1 MRICKNNL
9 KIAFFAIFLLLLLN
23 GIFAADGA
31 VTRRFGI
38 FIGSNNGGRDRI
50 MLRYAVSDAR
60 SVSRVFN
67 GMGGISADDN
77 ILLIEPTVADIN
89 RQLDNLGRI
98 SSQAR
103 RNAQRTELVFYYS
116 GHSDEDGILL
126 NRERYGYRE
135 LRERIN
141 TVQADMRIVILD
153 SCSSGAITRAKG
165 GVKTQPF
172 LFDSSVSAEGY
183 AFLTSSS
190 ADEASQESDA
200 IESSYFTHSLLAGL
214 RGAADSV
221 GDGRVTL
228 NELYRYA
235 YAETLAKTET
245 SMYGAQHPS
254 YDIQISGSGDVV
266 LTDIKEISASLFISE
281 DVTGRIS
288 IRDSSDFL
296 VAELTKVTNKP
307 LELGLEPGLYRIVLQ
322 QGDKFYR
329 AEITLPANVR
339 TRLGMETFSGVASSS
354 GDRRRGDESEESNRW
369 DWWHRSEEMDGD
381 FPFCHFSFQVIPGV
395 YISGYGADKA
405 TNRFLLGL
413 FVAEGYNLSGL
424 GAASIGL
431 IVPGYVRGIQASGVF
446 NIAGSHV
453 NGGIQAAGVFN
464 IAGGHVEGIQT
475 GGVFNISGGRVR
487 GIQASGVFNIAGG
500 TINGL
505 QASGVFNA
513 AAGLKGTQISTV
525 NVNGGGSGLMVGV
538 VNVSG
543 SNNVVP
549 IGLVNIIKDG
559 IMHPYVYLDDML
571 FSNIGLRSGSKHFY
585 GTIGVGA
592 NGSVFSGSGD
602 KLLITRGGFGFEY
615 PINRVF
621 FDIELLFSKIAK
633 LDNILDDGNDS
644 VTNMTQLRVVAGYKL
659 FSHLGVFAG
668 ASVDY
673 LHRRRDTSPDPRNL
687 GGPFQ
692 GIGND
697 RNIGKFGFF
706 GGIQF

>member
-1 MRICKNNL
+1 MRIF
-9 KIAFFAIFLLLLLN
+9 KIRIITVFLAVFLLLLNN
-23 GIFAADGA
+23 GLFAADGA
-31 VTRRFGI
+31 ITRRFGI

-50 MLRYAVSDAR
+50 TLRYAVSDAK

-67 GMGGISADDN
+67 GMGGITAEDN

-98 SSQAR
+98 STQSR
-103 RNAQRTELVFYYS
+103 KNAQRTELVFYYS

-126 NRERYGYRE
+126 NRERYGYKE

-235 YAETLAKTET
+235 YTETLAKTET

-266 LTDIKEISASLFISE
+266 LTDIKEISASLYISE

-296 VAELTKVTNKP
+296 VAELTKVANKP
-307 LELGLEPGLYRIVLQ
+307 LELGLEPGLYRIILQ

-329 AEITLPANVR
+329 AEITLPANAR

-354 GDRRRGDESEESNRW
+354 GDRRRGDESEESDRWHRW
-369 DWWHRSEEMDGD
+369 DRSEEMDGD
-381 FPFCHFSFQVIPGV
+381 FPVCHFSFQVFPGV
-395 YISGYGADKA
+395 YISGDKA
-405 TNRFLLGL
+405 GESTNRFLLGL
-413 FVAEGYNLSGL
+413 FVAEGHNLSGL

-446 NIAGSHV
+446 NIVGGQVRGGIQSAGVFNISGGQV
-453 NGGIQAAGVFN
+453 EGIQASGVFNISGGQVRGIQAAGVFN
-464 IAGGHVEGIQT
+464 IT
-475 GGVFNISGGRVR
+475 GGI
-487 GIQASGVFNIAGG
+487 
-500 TINGL
+500 INGF
-505 QASGVFNA
+505 QVSGVFNA
-513 AAGLKGTQISTV
+513 ATGLKGTQIGTV
-525 NVNGGGSGLMVGV
+525 NVNAGGSGLMIGV

-543 SNNVVP
+543 SDKVVP

-559 IMHPYVYLDDML
+559 IFHPYAYFDDMM

-585 GTIGVGA
+585 GTVGVGA
-592 NGSVFSGSGD
+592 SGSVFSGNGD

-615 PINRVF
+615 PFKKTF
-621 FDIELLFSKIAK
+621 FDVELLFGNIVK
-633 LDNILDDGNDS
+633 LDNIWDDNNDS
-644 VTNMTQLRVVAGYKL
+644 ITDITQLRFVAGYKL

-668 ASVDY
+668 VSFDY
-673 LHRRRDTSPDPRNL
+673 LRRRTDTSPDPKDF
-687 GGPFQ
+687 GGPLP
-692 GIGND
+692 GIGSD
-697 RNIGKFGFF
+697 RNIGKIGFF